1 MKVMLNPCK
10 ERSMQ
15 DNTDE
20 TVRTPEKQAEV
31 DQQCRS
37 LALYEYES
45 CPFCR
50 RVLHEIERLSLNIE
64 LRNTREDPVA
74 REELREGGGR
84 TMVPCLRIT
93 QATGEAHWMYESG
106 DIVAW
111 LRQQFA

>member
-1 MKVMLNPCK
+1 
-10 ERSMQ
+10 MQ
-15 DNTDE
+15 DNLDQI
-20 TVRTPEKQAEV
+20 VRTPQEQADV
-31 DQQCRS
+31 DQQCRN

-64 LRNTREDPVA
+64 LRNTREDSTA

-84 TMVPCLRIT
+84 TTVPCLRIT
-93 QATGEAHWMYESG
+93 QETGEAHWMYESA

-111 LRQQFA
+111 LRQQFG

>member
-1 MKVMLNPCK
+1 
-10 ERSMQ
+10 MQ
-15 DNTDE
+15 SNTDE
-20 TVRTPEKQAEV
+20 VSRTPEEQAEV
-31 DQQCRS
+31 DRQCRS

-64 LRNTREDPVA
+64 LRNTREDSSA
-74 REELREGGGR
+74 RDELLEGGGR

-93 QATGEAHWMYESG
+93 QETGATHWMYESA

>member
-1 MKVMLNPCK
+1 
-10 ERSMQ
+10 MQ
-15 DNTDE
+15 SNTDE
-20 TVRTPEKQAEV
+20 VSRTPEEQAEV
-31 DQQCRS
+31 DRQCRS

-64 LRNTREDPVA
+64 LRNTREDPSA
-74 REELREGGGR
+74 RDELLEGGGR

-93 QATGEAHWMYESG
+93 QETGATHWMYESA

>member
-1 MKVMLNPCK
+1 
-10 ERSMQ
+10 MQ

-20 TVRTPEKQAEV
+20 MTRTPEEQAKV
-31 DQQCRS
+31 DQQCRT

-64 LRNTREDPVA
+64 LRNTREDATA
-74 REELREGGGR
+74 REELRQGGGR
-84 TMVPCLRIT
+84 TMVPCLRIA
-93 QATGEAHWMYESG
+93 QETGETHWMYESA

-111 LRQQFA
+111 LRQQFG